1 VNRQRIVALVLAASA
16 VYGMA
21 SAVLF
26 ALVFGPFAG
35 RDHVAEALWSACF
48 VAVPYASMYLL
59 YRVIIDRVSLLVFAA
74 STFVIAAAGAVLY
87 SGGFG
92 PNDGAYSLVFRIT
105 PLIQFP
111 FVLLTLGISMW
122 QRRASRR
129 AA

>member
-1 VNRQRIVALVLAASA
+1 MNRHRVVAIVLAAAA

-35 RDHVAEALWSACF
+35 RDHLAEATWSAVF
-48 VAVPYASMYLL
+48 VPIPYASLYLL
-59 YRVIIDRVSLLVFAA
+59 YRAIIDRRSLVVFAA
-74 STFVIAAAGAVLY
+74 CASVVVAAGAVLY

-92 PNDGAYSLVFRIT
+92 PNDGEYSLIFVVT

-111 FVLLTLGISMW
+111 FVLLALGVSMW
-122 QRRASRR
+122 QRRVSRR